1 MLQRTKLLPSN
12 LRAFLGRTTYVQV
25 FFCSLALAPLDFSQ
39 PVYMLILSDE
49 LRNENS
55 QIHTRN
61 AASLAL
67 NNALSAR
74 VSKHVLRDL
83 L

>member
-1 MLQRTKLLPSN
+1 M
-12 LRAFLGRTTYVQV
+12 
-25 FFCSLALAPLDFSQ
+25 
-39 PVYMLILSDE
+39 LSDE

-67 NNALSAR
+67 TNALSAGVR
-74 VSKHVLRDL
+74 
-83 L
+83 